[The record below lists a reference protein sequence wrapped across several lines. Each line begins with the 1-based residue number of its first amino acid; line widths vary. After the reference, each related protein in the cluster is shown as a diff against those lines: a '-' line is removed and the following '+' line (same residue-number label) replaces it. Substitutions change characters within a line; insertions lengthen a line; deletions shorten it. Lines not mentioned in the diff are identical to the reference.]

1 MKLIVTFLSLL
12 CINLA
17 YAQSDSTTSDSSRY
31 ITDPIIVTDTKTEG
45 KLSNT
50 TLPVSVINSREIFRQ
65 SAVKLTDV
73 LMEQPGLAITYF
85 LGAGVQ
91 MQGLDGD
98 YTLIMIDGEPVTGR
112 QGGAID
118 LSRFSVGN
126 IQQIEIVKGP
136 SSSLY
141 GSDALAGVINIITK
155 DAGNKLRLTLN
166 AKYGSFGNL
175 ELNTSADYKKG
186 KLGFYAFADR
196 TSSSGYDLTPN
207 SPSQTS
213 PKYSA
218 YTFTP
223 KLTYKLSEKTNLTL
237 DTRFYAELQDNVF
250 TINNSQQQPVLFN
263 DKFTVYDWNITGK
276 VNQLI
281 GKKFDLTATLYT
293 SNYYNNETS
302 TYASSGS
309 TFEDRTFQQSYNK
322 AEGQFRSHALKNNIQ
337 TIGAG
342 FIYEQVKADYI
353 KDGKRSANIYFAY
366 LQNEWNILSNLSFI
380 AGARFDSHSDYDS
393 RFSPKVSALYK
404 PVSWLGVRASAGS
417 GFKAPN
423 FQQLYLDFTNP
434 QVGYSVFG
442 TATFEE
448 GFNQLVQTGQIDTI
462 LINPSA
468 VTNIK
473 PEISLAF
480 NGGIELLPFK
490 WINAKAN
497 FFRND
502 VDHLIDVVQ
511 VAKKTNGQSV
521 FTYFNLDKIYT
532 QGIEAE
538 LTVKPI
544 SYLTFSAGYQYLEA
558 YDKEA
563 IDKIKKG
570 QILKVGA
577 TGIIRP
583 VQLVEYGGLFGRP
596 KNSGVFKLTYD
607 NTKLGF
613 TGSLRAIVKDR
624 YGYSDVNSNGILD
637 NDNEYAPGYAIWN
650 ITFSQRLF
658 DYLTV
663 QAGVDNMFDKMDVR
677 RSPEL
682 PGRIFYGGVRLTY

>member
-1 MKLIVTFLSLL
+1 MKTFVIFCSVL
-12 CINLA
+12 CIKCVF
-17 YAQSDSTTSDSSRY
+17 AQTDSVSVDSSKY
-31 ITDPIIVTDTKTEG
+31 ITDPIIVTDTKTER

-50 TLPVSVINSREIFRQ
+50 TLPVSVINNTEIFRQ

-155 DAGNKLRLTLN
+155 DANNKLRLTLN
-166 AKYGSFGNL
+166 AKYGSFDNL
-175 ELNTSADYKKG
+175 ELNTSLDYKKG

-196 TSSSGYDLTPN
+196 TGSSGYDLTPN
-207 SPSQTS
+207 SQSQTA

-223 KLTYKLSEKTNLTL
+223 KLSYKLSDKTNITL

-250 TINNSQQQPVLFN
+250 TINNSQQQAVLFN
-263 DKFTVYDWNITGK
+263 DKFTIYDWNVTGK

-302 TYASSGS
+302 TYASDGR

-322 AEGQFRSHALKNNIQ
+322 AEGQFRSHALMNNIQ

-353 KDGKRSANIYFAY
+353 KDGKRSAYIYFAY
-366 LQNEWNILSNLSFI
+366 LQNEWNVLKNLSLV

-404 PVSWLGVRASAGS
+404 PLNWIGIRASAGS

-442 TATFEE
+442 TATFQD
-448 GFNQLVQTGQIDTI
+448 GFNQLLQTGQIDTI
-462 LINPSA
+462 LINPST

-480 NGGIELLPFK
+480 NGGIELSPFK
-490 WINAKAN
+490 WVNAKAN

-502 VDHLIDVVQ
+502 VDNLIDVVQ
-511 VAKKTNGQSV
+511 IARKTNGQSV
-521 FTYFNLDKIYT
+521 FTYFNLNKIYT
-532 QGIEAE
+532 QGVEAE
-538 LTVKPI
+538 LVVKPI
-544 SYLTFSAGYQYLEA
+544 SALTFSAGYQYLEA
-558 YDKEA
+558 FDKEA

-570 QILKVGA
+570 EILKVGA

-596 KNSGVFKLTYD
+596 KHSAVFKLTYD

-613 TGSLRAIVKDR
+613 TASLRSIVKDR
-624 YGYSDVNSNGILD
+624 YGYIDANSNGILD
-637 NDNEYAPGYAIWN
+637 NNNEYAPGYAIWN
-650 ITFSQRLF
+650 VTITKQLF
-658 DYLTV
+658 KYFTV
-663 QAGVDNMFDKMDVR
+663 QAGVDNMFDKMDVQ

-682 PGRIFYGGVRLTY
+682 PGRIFYGGIRLTY